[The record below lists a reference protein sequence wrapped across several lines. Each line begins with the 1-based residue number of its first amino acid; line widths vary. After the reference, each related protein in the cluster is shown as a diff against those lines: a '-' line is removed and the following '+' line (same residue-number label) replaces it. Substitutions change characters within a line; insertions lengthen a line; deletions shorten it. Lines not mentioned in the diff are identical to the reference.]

1 VSAQRPRK
9 IRVELRKNRKPT
21 ARRKDLTRQ
30 LRQDETELER
40 LAREA
45 RMSGKGELTRRRTVL
60 ADEAGGRMVDPA
72 SCRTGRVVRAIGAT
86 QCWVQDD
93 ATGTVHVCAVRR
105 LLRSVASEERNAV
118 VAGDRVL
125 FQPLEGGQGVIERV
139 EPRHGVLSRG
149 HQHREH
155 VIVANV
161 TQVMVV
167 ASADEPPLKPALIDR
182 FLVSAA
188 KGGVSA
194 AICLNKCDLVDL
206 GDLQPIIGLYSR
218 LGYPV
223 IAASVKTGLGI
234 ERLRQRLAGHQTV
247 FTGQSGVGK
256 SSLLNAVQPGLGLR
270 TAEVSRV
277 SQKGR
282 HTTRTAELLQL
293 SCGGWVVDTPGIRQL
308 ALWDVAAGEIE
319 GYFVE
324 FRPFVPMCRFPNCL
338 HLEEAE
344 CAVRDAVFRD
354 LISRTR
360 YESYVRLVMGDV

>member
-1 VSAQRPRK
+1 MSARRPRK

-21 ARRKDLTRQ
+21 ARHNDLTRQ
-30 LRQDETELER
+30 MQTDETELEHI
-40 LAREA
+40 AREA
-45 RMSGKGELTRRRTVL
+45 RVSGKGELTRRRTL
-60 ADEAGGRMVDPA
+60 LSDE
-72 SCRTGRVVRAIGAT
+72 TGRRVVDWSACRMGRVLRAAGAT

-93 ATGTVHVCAVRR
+93 ATGQVYICVVRR
-105 LLRSVASEERNAV
+105 VLRSLAIDERNVV

-125 FQPLEGGQGVIERV
+125 FQPLEAGQGVIERI
-139 EPRHGVLSRG
+139 EPRQGVLSRG

-161 TQVMVV
+161 SQVIVV
-167 ASADEPPLKPALIDR
+167 ASAAEPPLKPALIDR

-188 KGGVSA
+188 KGNVSA
-194 AICLNKCDLVDL
+194 AICINKCDLTEL
-206 GDLQPIIGLYSR
+206 ADLQPLIGLYSR

-223 IAASVKTGLGI
+223 IATSVKTGWGI

-247 FTGQSGVGK
+247 LAGQSGVGK

-270 TAEVSRV
+270 TGDVSRV
-277 SQKGR
+277 THKGR
-282 HTTRTAELLQL
+282 HTTRMAELLQL
-293 SCGGWVVDTPGIRQL
+293 HFGGWVVDTPGIRQL
-308 ALWDVAAGEIE
+308 ALWDVSPGEIE

-324 FRPFVPMCRFPNCL
+324 FRPFVHLCRFPNCL
-338 HLEEAE
+338 HLEEAD

-360 YESYVRLVMGDV
+360 YESYARLVIGDV